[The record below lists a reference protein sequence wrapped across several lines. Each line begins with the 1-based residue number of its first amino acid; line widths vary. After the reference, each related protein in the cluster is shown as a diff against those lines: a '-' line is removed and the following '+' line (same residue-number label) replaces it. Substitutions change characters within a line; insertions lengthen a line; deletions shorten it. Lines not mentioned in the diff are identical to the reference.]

1 MTFLKQIMIFLTSF
15 MLLAMTGQ
23 TALAKDVQVSGSLL
37 GKSSQEQAKQ
47 QVLTSELIT
56 LYGSKDSAELT
67 YQIPAGASSGNQQL
81 VIEYEASNLLIS
93 PSSLTVVI
101 DDEPVKTLK
110 LDGDSK
116 RKTVKLN
123 LNKSQSAQGYHNV
136 SLKFYG
142 VMKEGVCV
150 RQDTSGNWIKIYP
163 DSRLTLADSSEA
175 KGTSLDHY
183 PYPFAQ
189 SGNTAEETA
198 IVIPDNPSSAEIEAA
213 VKTEG
218 YLKTVDSSVSI
229 AYVTESELKKIDK
242 PTIVIGVDKH
252 WNGKVKKLLKQAGL
266 QAKGENLLL
275 AERVLK
281 AEGKQQ
287 PVLFAQAASEDA
299 LTKKIS
305 VMTDQTY
312 TGQLSGDTL
321 SISKLQQTEK
331 KESDKLTLE
340 NFGAGDITIGADKT
354 SSAHYFYPASAVL
367 DENQSAKLSLKLK
380 KSETIQ
386 ASTAENESAS
396 QAAELKVMING
407 QPHSVRLDELG
418 KEDKNGFY
426 HVTVKVDPKLLQK
439 NRYIDIQ
446 FVTTGLKEN
455 NPCNTTDEEK
465 WVFIDKNSTLSY
477 AIKGMSPSA
486 DFQEWPL
493 PYAGN
498 QDQTTLIVLPDTV
511 SQSKLE
517 ELSLVTESFG
527 NEAQHSYT
535 VKKSSDVTANDAK
548 GRNLIFIGGINQFSL
563 LKEKSSD
570 LLVPQEKNGSFDV
583 SSFEM
588 LNETTKQVVFTQA
601 SVWDSRYTMAVFA
614 PSKGDGTAVT
624 KEIISYLNSNDESA
638 TVLNETNSQQVFT
651 NHQQLK
657 SETNSSDAEQPTQD
671 HSQKWMYIGV
681 LALIMVVAA
690 VFIWIAAFL
699 NSWKAVPKAEY
710 EKRR

>member
-1 MTFLKQIMIFLTSF
+1 MKQIMIFLTSF

-23 TALAKDVQVSGSLL
+23 TALAKEVQVSGSLL

-93 PSSLTVVI
+93 PSSLTAVI

-287 PVLFAQAASEDA
+287 PVLFAQAASEYA

-340 NFGAGDITIGADKT
+340 NFGAGDTTIGADKT

-386 ASTAENESAS
+386 ASAAENESAS

-455 NPCNTTDEEK
+455 NHPCNTTDEEK

-527 NEAQHSYT
+527 SEAQYSYT
-535 VKKSSDVTANDAK
+535 VKKSSDVTAKDAK

-583 SSFEM
+583 SGFEM

-671 HSQKWMYIGV
+671 LSQKWMYIGV
-681 LALIMVVAA
+681 LALIMVIAA
-690 VFIWIAAFL
+690 VFIWIA
-699 NSWKAVPKAEY
+699 VRRR
-710 EKRR
+710 KRKTDTE

>member
-1 MTFLKQIMIFLTSF
+1 

-93 PSSLTVVI
+93 PSSLTAVI

-252 WNGKVKKLLKQAGL
+252 WNGKVKNLLKQAGL

-321 SISKLQQTEK
+321 SINKLQQTEK

-354 SSAHYFYPASAVL
+354 SSVHYFYPASAVL
-367 DENQSAKLSLKLK
+367 DENQLAKLSLKLK

-386 ASTAENESAS
+386 ASTAENESVS

-439 NRYIDIQ
+439 KRYIDIQ

-527 NEAQHSYT
+527 SEAQHSYT

-583 SSFEM
+583 SGFEM

-690 VFIWIAAFL
+690 VFIWIA
-699 NSWKAVPKAEY
+699 VRRR
-710 EKRR
+710 KRKTDTE

>member
-1 MTFLKQIMIFLTSF
+1 MKQIMIFLTSF

-67 YQIPAGASSGNQQL
+67 YQIPAGASSGNQRL

-93 PSSLTVVI
+93 PSSLTAVI

-198 IVIPDNPSSAEIEAA
+198 IVIPDHPSSAEIEAA

-367 DENQSAKLSLKLK
+367 DENQLAKLSLKLK

-527 NEAQHSYT
+527 SEAQHSYT

-583 SSFEM
+583 SGFEM

-690 VFIWIAAFL
+690 VFIWIA
-699 NSWKAVPKAEY
+699 VRRR
-710 EKRR
+710 KRKTDTE

>member
-1 MTFLKQIMIFLTSF
+1 MIFLTSF

-93 PSSLTVVI
+93 PSSLTAVI

-386 ASTAENESAS
+386 ASATENESAS

-527 NEAQHSYT
+527 SEAQHSYT
-535 VKKSSDVTANDAK
+535 VKKSSDVTAKDAK

-583 SSFEM
+583 SGFEM

-690 VFIWIAAFL
+690 VFIWIA
-699 NSWKAVPKAEY
+699 VRRR
-710 EKRR
+710 KRKTDTE

>member
-1 MTFLKQIMIFLTSF
+1 MKQIMIFLTSF

-81 VIEYEASNLLIS
+81 VIEYEASNLFIS
-93 PSSLTVVI
+93 PSSLTAVI

-287 PVLFAQAASEDA
+287 SVLFAQAASEDA

-305 VMTDQTY
+305 VITDQTY

-446 FVTTGLKEN
+446 FVTIGLKEN

-527 NEAQHSYT
+527 SEAQHSYT

-583 SSFEM
+583 SGFEM

-690 VFIWIAAFL
+690 VFIWIA
-699 NSWKAVPKAEY
+699 VRRR
-710 EKRR
+710 KRKTDTE

>member
-1 MTFLKQIMIFLTSF
+1 MKQIMIFLTSF

-93 PSSLTVVI
+93 PSSLTAVI

-252 WNGKVKKLLKQAGL
+252 WNGKVKNLLKQAGL

-386 ASTAENESAS
+386 ASTAEKESVS

-407 QPHSVRLDELG
+407 QPHSVWLDELG

-486 DFQEWPL
+486 NFQEWPL

-527 NEAQHSYT
+527 SEAQHSYT

-583 SSFEM
+583 SGFEM

-690 VFIWIAAFL
+690 VFIWIA
-699 NSWKAVPKAEY
+699 VRRR
-710 EKRR
+710 KRKTDTE

>member
-1 MTFLKQIMIFLTSF
+1 MKQIMIFLTSF

-136 SLKFYG
+136 TLKFYG

-331 KESDKLTLE
+331 KESDMLTLE

-527 NEAQHSYT
+527 SEAQHSYT
-535 VKKSSDVTANDAK
+535 VKKSSDVTAKDAK

-614 PSKGDGTAVT
+614 PSKGDGAAVT

-671 HSQKWMYIGV
+671 HSQKWMYIGL
-681 LALIMVVAA
+681 LALIMVIAA
-690 VFIWIAAFL
+690 VFIWIA
-699 NSWKAVPKAEY
+699 VRRR
-710 EKRR
+710 KRKTDTE

>member
-1 MTFLKQIMIFLTSF
+1 MKQIMIFLTSF

-93 PSSLTVVI
+93 PSSLTAVI

-110 LDGDSK
+110 LDRDSK

-198 IVIPDNPSSAEIEAA
+198 IIIPDHPSSAEIEAA

-218 YLKTVDSSVSI
+218 FLKTVDSSVSI

-331 KESDKLTLE
+331 KESNKLTLE

-527 NEAQHSYT
+527 SEAQHSYT
-535 VKKSSDVTANDAK
+535 VKKSSDVTAKDAK

-614 PSKGDGTAVT
+614 PSKGDGAAVT

-681 LALIMVVAA
+681 LALIMVIAA
-690 VFIWIAAFL
+690 VFIWIA
-699 NSWKAVPKAEY
+699 VRRR
-710 EKRR
+710 KRKTDTE

>member
-1 MTFLKQIMIFLTSF
+1 MKQIMIFLTSF

-93 PSSLTVVI
+93 PSSLTAVI

-198 IVIPDNPSSAEIEAA
+198 IVIPDNPSSAEIDAA

-305 VMTDQTY
+305 VITDQTY

-331 KESDKLTLE
+331 KESNKLTLE

-527 NEAQHSYT
+527 SEAQHSYT
-535 VKKSSDVTANDAK
+535 VKKSSDVTAKDAK

-583 SSFEM
+583 SGFEM

-681 LALIMVVAA
+681 LALIMVIAA
-690 VFIWIAAFL
+690 VFIWIA
-699 NSWKAVPKAEY
+699 VRRR
-710 EKRR
+710 KRKTDTE

>member
-1 MTFLKQIMIFLTSF
+1 MKQIMIFLTSF

-93 PSSLTVVI
+93 PSSLTAVI

-426 HVTVKVDPKLLQK
+426 HVTMKVDPKLLQK

-527 NEAQHSYT
+527 SEAQHSYT
-535 VKKSSDVTANDAK
+535 VKKSSDVTAKDAK

-614 PSKGDGTAVT
+614 PSKGDGAAVT

-681 LALIMVVAA
+681 LALIMVIAA
-690 VFIWIAAFL
+690 VFIWIA
-699 NSWKAVPKAEY
+699 VRRR
-710 EKRR
+710 KRKTDTE

>member
-1 MTFLKQIMIFLTSF
+1 

-93 PSSLTVVI
+93 PSSLTAVI

-252 WNGKVKKLLKQAGL
+252 WNRKVKKLLKQAGL

-386 ASTAENESAS
+386 ASATENESAS

-527 NEAQHSYT
+527 SEAQHSYT

-583 SSFEM
+583 SGFEM

-657 SETNSSDAEQPTQD
+657 SETNNSDAEQPTQD

-681 LALIMVVAA
+681 LALIMVIAA
-690 VFIWIAAFL
+690 VFIWIAVRR
-699 NSWKAVPKAEY
+699 K
-710 EKRR
+710 KRKTDTE

>member
-1 MTFLKQIMIFLTSF
+1 

-23 TALAKDVQVSGSLL
+23 TALAKEVQVSGSLL

-93 PSSLTVVI
+93 PSSLTAVI

-517 ELSLVTESFG
+517 GLSLVTESFG
-527 NEAQHSYT
+527 SEAQHSYT
-535 VKKSSDVTANDAK
+535 VKKSSDVTAKDAK

-614 PSKGDGTAVT
+614 PSKGDGAAVT

-681 LALIMVVAA
+681 LALIMVIAA
-690 VFIWIAAFL
+690 VFIWIA
-699 NSWKAVPKAEY
+699 VRRR
-710 EKRR
+710 KRKTDTE

>member
-15 MLLAMTGQ
+15 MLLVMTGQ

-93 PSSLTVVI
+93 PSSLTAVI

-198 IVIPDNPSSAEIEAA
+198 IIIPDHPSSAEIEAA

-218 YLKTVDSSVSI
+218 FLKTVDSSVSI

-331 KESDKLTLE
+331 KESNKLTLE

-386 ASTAENESAS
+386 ASAAENESAS

-527 NEAQHSYT
+527 SEAQHSYT
-535 VKKSSDVTANDAK
+535 VKKSSDVTAKDAK

-614 PSKGDGTAVT
+614 PSKGDGMAVT

-681 LALIMVVAA
+681 LALIMVIAA
-690 VFIWIAAFL
+690 VFIWIA
-699 NSWKAVPKAEY
+699 VRRR
-710 EKRR
+710 KRKTDTE

>member
-1 MTFLKQIMIFLTSF
+1 

-93 PSSLTVVI
+93 PSSLTAVI

-198 IVIPDNPSSAEIEAA
+198 IVIPDHPSSAEIEAA

-252 WNGKVKKLLKQAGL
+252 WNGKVKNLLKQAGL

-367 DENQSAKLSLKLK
+367 DENQLAKLSLKLK

-527 NEAQHSYT
+527 SEAQHSYT

-583 SSFEM
+583 SGFEM

-690 VFIWIAAFL
+690 VFIWIA
-699 NSWKAVPKAEY
+699 VRRR
-710 EKRR
+710 KRKTDTE

>member
-1 MTFLKQIMIFLTSF
+1 

-56 LYGSKDSAELT
+56 LYGSKDSSELT

-93 PSSLTVVI
+93 PSSLTAVI

-110 LDGDSK
+110 LDRDSK

-198 IVIPDNPSSAEIEAA
+198 IIIPDHPSSAEIEAA

-218 YLKTVDSSVSI
+218 FLKTVDSSVSI

-527 NEAQHSYT
+527 SEAQHSYT
-535 VKKSSDVTANDAK
+535 VKKSSDVTAKDAK

-583 SSFEM
+583 SGFEM

-690 VFIWIAAFL
+690 VFIWIAVRR
-699 NSWKAVPKAEY
+699 K
-710 EKRR
+710 KRKTDKE

>member
-1 MTFLKQIMIFLTSF
+1 

-93 PSSLTVVI
+93 PSSLTAVI

-198 IVIPDNPSSAEIEAA
+198 IVIPDNPSSAEIDAA

-305 VMTDQTY
+305 VITDQTY

-386 ASTAENESAS
+386 ASATENESAS

-527 NEAQHSYT
+527 SEAQHSYT

-583 SSFEM
+583 SGFEM

-681 LALIMVVAA
+681 LALIMVIAA
-690 VFIWIAAFL
+690 VFIWIAVRR
-699 NSWKAVPKAEY
+699 K
-710 EKRR
+710 KRKTDTE

>member
-1 MTFLKQIMIFLTSF
+1 

-93 PSSLTVVI
+93 PSSLTAVI

-123 LNKSQSAQGYHNV
+123 LDKSQSAQGYHNV

-287 PVLFAQAASEDA
+287 PVLFAQAVSEYA

-386 ASTAENESAS
+386 ASAAENESAS

-527 NEAQHSYT
+527 SEAQHSYT
-535 VKKSSDVTANDAK
+535 VKKSSDVTAKDAK

-583 SSFEM
+583 SGFEM

-690 VFIWIAAFL
+690 VFIWIA
-699 NSWKAVPKAEY
+699 VRRR
-710 EKRR
+710 KRKTDTE

>member
-1 MTFLKQIMIFLTSF
+1 MKQIMIFLTSF

-93 PSSLTVVI
+93 PSSLTAVI

-198 IVIPDNPSSAEIEAA
+198 IVIPDNSSSAEIEAA

-252 WNGKVKKLLKQAGL
+252 WNGKVKNLLKQAGL

-367 DENQSAKLSLKLK
+367 DENQLAKLSLKLK

-527 NEAQHSYT
+527 SEAQHSYT

-583 SSFEM
+583 SGFEM

-690 VFIWIAAFL
+690 VFIWIA
-699 NSWKAVPKAEY
+699 VRRR
-710 EKRR
+710 KRKTDTE

>member
-1 MTFLKQIMIFLTSF
+1 

-93 PSSLTVVI
+93 PSSLTAVI

-123 LNKSQSAQGYHNV
+123 LNKRQSAQGYHNV

-198 IVIPDNPSSAEIEAA
+198 IVIPDDPSSAEIEAA

-527 NEAQHSYT
+527 SEAQHSYT
-535 VKKSSDVTANDAK
+535 VKKSSDVTAKDAK

-570 LLVPQEKNGSFDV
+570 LLVPQEKNSSFDV
-583 SSFEM
+583 SGFEM

-657 SETNSSDAEQPTQD
+657 SETNSSDAEQSTQD

-681 LALIMVVAA
+681 LALIMVIAA
-690 VFIWIAAFL
+690 VFIWIA
-699 NSWKAVPKAEY
+699 VRRR
-710 EKRR
+710 KRKTDTE

>member
-1 MTFLKQIMIFLTSF
+1 

-23 TALAKDVQVSGSLL
+23 AAFAKEVEVSGSLL
-37 GKSSQEQAKQ
+37 GKSSQEHAKQ
-47 QVLTSELIT
+47 QVLTSDLIT

-67 YQIPAGASSGNQQL
+67 YQIPAGASSGSQQL

-93 PSSLTVVI
+93 PSSLTAVI

-189 SGNTAEETA
+189 SGNTVEKTA
-198 IVIPDNPSSAEIEAA
+198 IVIPDDPSSAEIEAA

-218 YLKTVDSSVSI
+218 YLKTVDSSISI
-229 AYVTESELKKIDK
+229 SYVTESELKKIDK

-252 WNGKVKKLLKQAGL
+252 WNGKVKKLMKQAGL
-266 QAKGENLLL
+266 QAKGEKLLL
-275 AERVLK
+275 AERMLK

-287 PVLFAQAASEDA
+287 PVLFAQAASADV
-299 LTKKIS
+299 LTEKIS
-305 VMTDQTY
+305 VITDQTY

-321 SISKLQQTEK
+321 SISKLQQVKK
-331 KESDKLTLE
+331 KESNKLTLE
-340 NFGAGDITIGADKT
+340 NFGADDITIGADKT

-367 DENQSAKLSLKLK
+367 DQNQSAKLTLKLK

-386 ASTAENESAS
+386 ASTAENGSAS
-396 QAAELKVMING
+396 QAAELKIMING
-407 QPHSVRLDELG
+407 QPHSVGLDELG

-465 WVFIDKNSTLSY
+465 WVFIDKSSTLAY

-498 QDQTTLIVLPDTV
+498 QEQTTLIVLPDTV

-527 NEAQHSYT
+527 SEAQHSYT
-535 VKKSSDVTANDAK
+535 IKKSSDITANNAK
-548 GRNLIFIGGINQFSL
+548 GRNLIFLGGINQFSL
-563 LKEKSSD
+563 LKEKSSE
-570 LLVPQEKNGSFDV
+570 LLVPQAKNGSFDV
-583 SSFEM
+583 SGFEM
-588 LNETTKQVVFTQA
+588 LNETTKQVAFTQA
-601 SVWDSRYTMAVFA
+601 SLWDSGYTMAVFA
-614 PSKGDGTAVT
+614 PLKGNGTAVT
-624 KEIISYLNSNDESA
+624 KEIISYLNSTDDSA
-638 TVLNETNSQQVFT
+638 TVVNETNSQQVFT

-657 SETNSSDAEQPTQD
+657 SETNRSSAEQPSQD
-671 HSQKWMYIGV
+671 HSQKWLYIGV
-681 LALIMVVAA
+681 LALIMVIAA
-690 VFIWIAAFL
+690 VFIWIA
-699 NSWKAVPKAEY
+699 VRRR
-710 EKRR
+710 KRKTDTE

>member
-81 VIEYEASNLLIS
+81 VIEYEASNLFIS
-93 PSSLTVVI
+93 PSSLTAVI

-287 PVLFAQAASEDA
+287 SVLFAQAASEDA

-305 VMTDQTY
+305 VITDQTY

-446 FVTTGLKEN
+446 FVTIGLKEN

-527 NEAQHSYT
+527 SEAQHSYT

-583 SSFEM
+583 SGFEM

-690 VFIWIAAFL
+690 VFIWIA
-699 NSWKAVPKAEY
+699 VRRR
-710 EKRR
+710 KRKTDTE

>member
-1 MTFLKQIMIFLTSF
+1 

-93 PSSLTVVI
+93 PSSLTAVI

-198 IVIPDNPSSAEIEAA
+198 IVIPDHPSSAEIEAA

-386 ASTAENESAS
+386 ASTAEKESVS

-527 NEAQHSYT
+527 SEAQHSYT
-535 VKKSSDVTANDAK
+535 VKKSSDVTAKDAK

-583 SSFEM
+583 SGFEM

-681 LALIMVVAA
+681 LALIMVIAA
-690 VFIWIAAFL
+690 VFIWIA
-699 NSWKAVPKAEY
+699 VRRR
-710 EKRR
+710 KRKTDTE

>member
-1 MTFLKQIMIFLTSF
+1 MKQIMIFLTSF
-15 MLLAMTGQ
+15 MLLAMAGQ
-23 TALAKDVQVSGSLL
+23 PALAKDVQVSGSLL

-93 PSSLTVVI
+93 PSSLTAVI

-110 LDGDSK
+110 LNGDSK

-163 DSRLTLADSSEA
+163 DSRLTLAESGEA

-189 SGNTAEETA
+189 SGNTTEETA
-198 IVIPDNPSSAEIEAA
+198 LVIPDDPSSAEIEAA

-218 YLKTVDSSVSI
+218 YLKTVDSSVRI

-252 WNGKVKKLLKQAGL
+252 WNGKVKKLMKQAGL
-266 QAKGENLLL
+266 QAKGEELLL

-287 PVLFAQAASEDA
+287 PVLFAQAASEDVLA
-299 LTKKIS
+299 KKIS
-305 VMTDQTY
+305 VLTDQTY

-321 SISKLQQTEK
+321 SISKLKQTEK

-386 ASTAENESAS
+386 ASTDENVSAS
-396 QAAELKVMING
+396 QASELKVMING
-407 QPHSVRLDELG
+407 QPHSVRLDDLG

-465 WVFIDKNSTLSY
+465 WVFIDKSSTLSY
-477 AIKGMSPSA
+477 AIKGLSPSA

-498 QDQTTLIVLPDTV
+498 QDQTTVIVLPDTV

-527 NEAQHSYT
+527 SEAQHSYT

-570 LLVPQEKNGSFDV
+570 LLVPQAKNGSFDV
-583 SSFEM
+583 SGFEM

-601 SVWDSRYTMAVFA
+601 SPWDSHYTMAVFA
-614 PSKGDGTAVT
+614 PAKGDGTAVT
-624 KEIISYLNSNDESA
+624 KEIINYLNSNDDSA

-657 SETNSSDAEQPTQD
+657 SETISSGAEQPTQD
-671 HSQKWMYIGV
+671 HSQKWVYIGV
-681 LALIMVVAA
+681 LALIMVIAA
-690 VFIWIAAFL
+690 VFIWV
-699 NSWKAVPKAEY
+699 AVRRR
-710 EKRR
+710 KRKTDTE

>member
-1 MTFLKQIMIFLTSF
+1 VTFLKQIMIFLTSF

-93 PSSLTVVI
+93 PSSLTAVI

-681 LALIMVVAA
+681 LALIMVVGA
-690 VFIWIAAFL
+690 VFIWIA
-699 NSWKAVPKAEY
+699 VRRR
-710 EKRR
+710 KRKTDTE

>member
-93 PSSLTVVI
+93 PSSLTAVI

-287 PVLFAQAASEDA
+287 SVLFAQAASEDA

-305 VMTDQTY
+305 VITDQTY

-386 ASTAENESAS
+386 ASAAENESAS

-527 NEAQHSYT
+527 SEAQHSYT
-535 VKKSSDVTANDAK
+535 VKKSSDVTAKDAK

-583 SSFEM
+583 SGFEM

-690 VFIWIAAFL
+690 VFIWIA
-699 NSWKAVPKAEY
+699 VRRR
-710 EKRR
+710 KRKTDTE

>member
-1 MTFLKQIMIFLTSF
+1 

-93 PSSLTVVI
+93 PSSLTAVI

-527 NEAQHSYT
+527 SEAQHSYT

-690 VFIWIAAFL
+690 VFIWIAVRR
-699 NSWKAVPKAEY
+699 K
-710 EKRR
+710 KRKTDTE

>member
-1 MTFLKQIMIFLTSF
+1 

-93 PSSLTVVI
+93 PSSLTAVI

-386 ASTAENESAS
+386 ASAAENESAS

-527 NEAQHSYT
+527 SEAQHSYT

-583 SSFEM
+583 SGFEM

-690 VFIWIAAFL
+690 VFIWIA
-699 NSWKAVPKAEY
+699 VRRR
-710 EKRR
+710 KRKTDTE

>member
-1 MTFLKQIMIFLTSF
+1 

-93 PSSLTVVI
+93 PSSLTAVI

-287 PVLFAQAASEDA
+287 SVLFAQAASEDA

-305 VMTDQTY
+305 VITDQTY

-446 FVTTGLKEN
+446 FVTIGLKEN

-527 NEAQHSYT
+527 SEAQHSYT

-690 VFIWIAAFL
+690 VFIWIAVRR
-699 NSWKAVPKAEY
+699 K
-710 EKRR
+710 KRKTDTE

>member
-1 MTFLKQIMIFLTSF
+1 MKQIMIFLTSF

-93 PSSLTVVI
+93 PSSLTAVI

-287 PVLFAQAASEDA
+287 SVLFAQAASEDA

-305 VMTDQTY
+305 VITDQTY

-446 FVTTGLKEN
+446 FVTIGLKEN

-527 NEAQHSYT
+527 SEAQHSYT
-535 VKKSSDVTANDAK
+535 VKKSSDVTAKDAK

-614 PSKGDGTAVT
+614 PSKGDGAAVT

-690 VFIWIAAFL
+690 VFIWIAVRR
-699 NSWKAVPKAEY
+699 K
-710 EKRR
+710 KRKTDTE

>member
-1 MTFLKQIMIFLTSF
+1 MKQIMIFLTSF

-93 PSSLTVVI
+93 PSSLTAVI

-229 AYVTESELKKIDK
+229 AYVTESEVKKIDK

-527 NEAQHSYT
+527 SEAQHSYT
-535 VKKSSDVTANDAK
+535 VKKSSDVTAKDAK

-583 SSFEM
+583 SGFEM

-614 PSKGDGTAVT
+614 PSKGDGAAVT

-681 LALIMVVAA
+681 LALIMVIAA
-690 VFIWIAAFL
+690 VFIWIA
-699 NSWKAVPKAEY
+699 VRRR
-710 EKRR
+710 KRKTDTE

>member
-1 MTFLKQIMIFLTSF
+1 MKQIMIFLTSF

-93 PSSLTVVI
+93 PSSLTAVI

-367 DENQSAKLSLKLK
+367 DENQLAKLSLKLK

-527 NEAQHSYT
+527 SEAQHSFT
-535 VKKSSDVTANDAK
+535 VKKSSDVTAKDAK

-570 LLVPQEKNGSFDV
+570 LLVPQEKNESFDV
-583 SSFEM
+583 SGFEM

-601 SVWDSRYTMAVFA
+601 SIWDSRYTMAVFA

-681 LALIMVVAA
+681 LALIMVIAA
-690 VFIWIAAFL
+690 VFIWIA
-699 NSWKAVPKAEY
+699 VRRR
-710 EKRR
+710 KRKTDTE

>member
-1 MTFLKQIMIFLTSF
+1 

-93 PSSLTVVI
+93 PSSLTAVI

-252 WNGKVKKLLKQAGL
+252 WNGKVKNLLKQAGL

-465 WVFIDKNSTLSY
+465 WVLIDKNSTLSY

-527 NEAQHSYT
+527 SEAQHSFT
-535 VKKSSDVTANDAK
+535 VKKSSDVTAKDAK

-583 SSFEM
+583 SGFEM

-657 SETNSSDAEQPTQD
+657 SETNSSGAEQPTQD

-681 LALIMVVAA
+681 LALIMVIAA
-690 VFIWIAAFL
+690 VFIWIA
-699 NSWKAVPKAEY
+699 VRRR
-710 EKRR
+710 KRKTDTE

>member
-1 MTFLKQIMIFLTSF
+1 

-183 PYPFAQ
+183 SYPFAQ

-690 VFIWIAAFL
+690 VFIWIAVRR
-699 NSWKAVPKAEY
+699 K
-710 EKRR
+710 KRKTDTE

>member
-1 MTFLKQIMIFLTSF
+1 

-136 SLKFYG
+136 TLKFYG

-331 KESDKLTLE
+331 KESDMLTLE

-527 NEAQHSYT
+527 SEAQHSYT
-535 VKKSSDVTANDAK
+535 VKKSSDVTAKDAK

-583 SSFEM
+583 SGFEM

-614 PSKGDGTAVT
+614 PSKGDGAAVT

-671 HSQKWMYIGV
+671 HSQKWMYIGL
-681 LALIMVVAA
+681 LALIMVIAA
-690 VFIWIAAFL
+690 VFIWIA
-699 NSWKAVPKAEY
+699 VRRR
-710 EKRR
+710 KRKTDTE